1 MEEQNL
7 MKNKVTTTL
16 TVIACVALLVG
27 AVCLG
32 AVRGWQKDRQEIL
45 LGCVELH
52 AVDADDIRESIEECE
67 AAAAEFDRGLSG
79 NLTGKIAHALGVEP
93 IGDSLDTLHSRLM
106 LQATPE
112 RQAENTL
119 QDLGEQIEDL
129 LDDHI
134 DTSLSLGKVIWTV
147 VLLMVIFGKKNKRG
161 ISLGKLLAGY
171 GLFRTWRKK

>member
-1 MEEQNL
+1 MEEQHP
-7 MKNKVTTTL
+7 MKNKVTSTL
-16 TVIACVALLVG
+16 TVIVCIALALG

-52 AVDADDIRESIEECE
+52 NTDADEIRESIEECE
-67 AAAAEFDRGLSG
+67 EAAAEFDRGLSDK
-79 NLTGKIAHALGVEP
+79 LTGKIAHAFGVEP
-93 IGDSLDTLHSRLM
+93 IGSSLDALHSRL
-106 LQATPE
+106 LQQAAPE
-112 RQAENTL
+112 KEKTNL
-119 QDLGEQIEDL
+119 EDLGAQIEDL

-134 DTSLSLGKVIWTV
+134 DTSLSFGKVVWTV